1 MQKLWFILLFSF
13 VLKTQAATIE
23 LKVNN
28 AESINNQYQLALLKE
43 ALKRDPNNQYTV
55 VPNKTTFNE
64 GQMIEYINSGNLD
77 VMWSGTKK
85 EYETILH
92 PIRIPLFK
100 GLLGHRL
107 FIIRENDQAKFNN
120 IKTKSDLKQ
129 YKLGQ
134 GRQWSDT
141 KVLEAANLNV
151 ISTLKYENLFYML
164 EGSRFDMFPRGV
176 HEPFAEVE
184 NHPDLP
190 LTVEK
195 NLLLIY
201 PLAAYFFVAKD
212 NQKLANVI
220 ESGLMKM
227 IDDGSFDDFFYSH
240 PLVKKSLKHAQLA
253 NRTVIKIDNP
263 NMSAKTPYDN
273 KKLWFKIGQ
282 R

>member
-13 VLKTQAATIE
+13 VLKTQAAPIE

-28 AESINNQYQLALLKE
+28 AESINNQYQLDLLKE

-55 VPNKTTFNE
+55 TPNKTTFNE
-64 GQMIEYINSGNLD
+64 GQMIEYLNSGNLD

-85 EYETILH
+85 EYENILH

-107 FIIRENDQAKFNN
+107 FIIRENDQTKFNN
-120 IKTKSDLKQ
+120 IQTKSDLKQ

-184 NHPDLP
+184 NHPKLP

-240 PLVKKSLKHAQLA
+240 PLVKKSLQHAQLA
-253 NRTVIKIDNP
+253 NRTVIRIDNP
-263 NMSAKTPYDN
+263 NMSAETPYDN
-273 KKLWFKIGQ
+273 QKLWFKIGQ